1 MRTVFSRLTIASLLG
16 ATVIACASAQAAEN
30 QAEVSSPASAS
41 SFTKK
46 KVSFKNNQVSM
57 AGELYLPKNYE
68 ALGKLPAIIISH
80 PAGGVK
86 EQAPAPYARGLVE
99 KGFIIL
105 TYDASHQGESG
116 GEPRYLENP
125 FDRVEDIRC
134 AVDYLTTLP
143 FVDSNRIGAMGM
155 CAGGGYSISAA
166 TTDRRI
172 KAVAGVS
179 ATDAGSAMRDG
190 WDVPNPVSEQLKLLE
205 AASAQRTAEANGKP
219 IAYGGYVPNELDRNL
234 PNTMQE
240 AYEYY
245 RTPRAQH
252 PNSVNKVMFTSFI
265 PLFTFSATDRIDTLL
280 TQPLLLVAGSK
291 SDAMHFSKKFID
303 QAASKKKEIY
313 VVKGAT
319 HIDLYDKEAPVGEA
333 VAKLGSF
340 FKGNL

>member
-1 MRTVFSRLTIASLLG
+1 MRTIFSRLTIVSLLG
-16 ATVIACASAQAAEN
+16 ALFTCTFVQAAEN
-30 QAEVSSPASAS
+30 PVSPASAA

-46 KVSFKNNQVSM
+46 KVSFKNNQFYL
-57 AGELYLPKNYE
+57 AGELYLPKDYE
-68 ALGKLPAIIISH
+68 AMGKLPAIIISH

-86 EQAPAPYARGLVE
+86 EQAPALYAKGLAA
-99 KGFIIL
+99 KGFIVL

-134 AVDYLTTLP
+134 AVDYLTTIS

-190 WDVPNPVSEQLKLLE
+190 WDRPNPVAEQLKLLE

-219 IAYGGYVPNELDRNL
+219 VAYGGYVPNERDLKL

-252 PNSVNKVMFTSFI
+252 PNSVNKVMFTSFL
-265 PLFTFSATDRIDTLL
+265 PLFTYAATDRIDTLL
-280 TQPLLLVAGSK
+280 TQPLLLIVGSK
-291 SDAMHFSKKFID
+291 SDAIHFSKKFID
-303 QAASKKKEIY
+303 LAATKTKELYLIE
-313 VVKGAT
+313 GAT
-319 HIDLYDKEAPVGEA
+319 HVDLYDRPHFVEHGT
-333 VAKLGSF
+333 AKLVNF
-340 FKGNL
+340 FSSKL